1 MRQLVLVLALAMI
14 ALIGAGTVY
23 DISHNGFNAL
33 DVLAILIIVLF
44 TTGIVG
50 ALRNPPP
57 SQ

>member
-1 MRQLVLVLALAMI
+1 MRQLVLLLALALI
-14 ALIGAGTVY
+14 AVIAAGTVY

-33 DVLAILIIVLF
+33 DVVAILIIVLF
-44 TTGIVG
+44 TTGILG